1 MKTMKKILALLLT
14 AALCLTMALPVF
26 AEGSSATGSIT
37 IEYAVKNQV
46 YNAYKIFDVVYNDS
60 GNYAYSIKDNNKF
73 YSAISVFALNAENGM
88 TLTLQF
94 GSTDTY
100 NVTVDTTKF
109 NEAKAGVLAAAL
121 NKVVDKGNPTATG
134 TGIESDG
141 KVTCTISGLDD
152 GYYFVDTTT
161 GTLCSLGTV
170 ADTVVIQDKNTAP
183 TIDKK
188 VKNKNVPNDNYADEN
203 TATIGD
209 PLEFQITI
217 TAGKGAQN
225 YVLHDKM
232 TTGFTFNNA
241 NNVTVKYKKKGNTGD
256 PVNCSIN
263 DDYVLT
269 DPITDAC
276 NFEIKI
282 KKELNEGD
290 QIIVTYTAT
299 FNANAVI
306 SYETLT
312 ENRNTNT
319 ATLYYGEKNDL
330 SVKDDV
336 FVDSYMFDLVK
347 TDNSEANE
355 KVLTGAKFKLYDAEK
370 AGNEIKVEKE
380 TTETE
385 KDEYKVNNSAS
396 ADTEIEA
403 GVATIRG
410 LRKGTYYLE
419 ETTAPQDYNKL
430 TSRVP
435 VEITGASLQATV
447 TESEGIQTYTNGGI
461 QVENK
466 SGAELPSTGGMGTTI
481 FYIVGSVLAVGAG
494 VLLVVKRRMRDE
506 ER

>member
-1 MKTMKKILALLLT
+1 MKTMKKIFALLLT

-26 AEGSSATGSIT
+26 AEGSANGSIT
-37 IEYAVKNQV
+37 IENAVEGQEYKV
-46 YNAYKIFDVVYNDS
+46 YKIFDVVYNDS

-73 YSAISVFALNAENGM
+73 YSAISEFAQNAENGM

-100 NVTVDTTKF
+100 NVTVVENMFK
-109 NEAKAGVLAAAL
+109 NAVGALAAAL
-121 NKVVDKGNPTATG
+121 NKVDDKGNPTATG
-134 TGIESDG
+134 TGTESG
-141 KVTCTISGLDD
+141 GNVTCTISNLED

-188 VKNKNVPNDNYADEN
+188 VKNREVTGDDYADVN
-203 TATIGD
+203 TASIGD
-209 PLEFQITI
+209 ILEFQITI
-217 TAGKGAQN
+217 TAGKGAHN

-232 TTGFTFNNA
+232 TAGFTFNDA
-241 NNVTVKYKKKGNTGD
+241 NNVTVKYKAKDSTD
-256 PVNCSIN
+256 EPADCSAGR
-263 DDYVLT
+263 DYELT
-269 DPITDAC
+269 NSITDDC

-282 KKELNEGD
+282 KKELNQGD
-290 QIIVTYTAT
+290 QINVTYTAT

-312 ENRNTNT
+312 ANRNTNT

-330 SVKDDV
+330 FVKDDV
-336 FVDSYMFDLVK
+336 FVDSYQFDLVK
-347 TDNSEANE
+347 TDDSKPSA

-370 AGNEIKVEKE
+370 AGNEIKVEKD
-380 TTETE
+380 TTVTD
-385 KDEYKVNNSAS
+385 KNGYKVNNSTSTDA
-396 ADTEIEA
+396 EIEA

-419 ETTAPQDYNKL
+419 ETTAPEGYNKL

-435 VEITGASLQATV
+435 VEITGTSLRATV
-447 TESEGIQTYTNGGI
+447 TGSAGSQTYANGGI

>member
-1 MKTMKKILALLLT
+1 MIKTMKRILALLIT
-14 AALCLTMALPVF
+14 AALCLMTVLPAF
-26 AEGSSATGSIT
+26 AAGSGTIT
-37 IEYAVKNQV
+37 IKKAVKGQT
-46 YNAYKIFDVVYNDS
+46 YNAYKIFDVTYEGKNF
-60 GNYAYSIKDNNKF
+60 AYSIKKTDNKF
-73 YSAISVFALNAENGM
+73 FDTIKTFANTEDNGM
-88 TLTLQF
+88 KLTLQS

-100 NVTVDTTKF
+100 NATVDSDKF
-109 NEAKAGVLAAAL
+109 NGTKAGELAVEL
-121 NKVVDKGNPTATG
+121 SKVTDKGTATG
-134 TGIESDG
+134 TGTASESG
-141 KVTCTISGLDD
+141 SCTISNLEA

-170 ADTVVIQDKNTAP
+170 ADTVVIQEKNTAP

-188 VKNKNVPNDNYADEN
+188 VKNKNVPNDNYADKN

-241 NNVTVKYKKKGNTGD
+241 NNVTVKYKKKDNTGD

-312 ENRNTNT
+312 ANRNTNT
-319 ATLYYGEKNDL
+319 ATLYYGENNNL
-330 SVKDDV
+330 FVKDDV

-347 TDNSEANE
+347 TDNSEANA

-419 ETTAPQDYNKL
+419 ETTAPQGYNKL

>member
-60 GNYAYSIKDNNKF
+60 GNYAYSIKDDSNNMFYETIKKF
-73 YSAISVFALNAENGM
+73 AGVADNGM
-88 TLTLQF
+88 TLTLQS

-100 NVTVDTTKF
+100 NVTVDKTKF

-121 NKVVDKGNPTATG
+121 NKVVDKGNSTATG

-141 KVTCTISGLDD
+141 KVTCTISNLED

-170 ADTVVIQDKNTAP
+170 TNTVVIQDKNTAP

-188 VKNKNVPNDNYADEN
+188 VKNTAVTGDDYADVN
-203 TATIGD
+203 TASIGD
-209 PLEFQITI
+209 TLEFQIII

-232 TTGFTFNNA
+232 TAGFTFNNL
-241 NNVTVKYKKKGNTGD
+241 NNVTVKYKTGSAGEVNLVANT
-256 PVNCSIN
+256 
-263 DDYVLT
+263 DYDLSR
-269 DPITDAC
+269 DSNDAC
-276 NFEIKI
+276 TFEIKI

-290 QIIVTYTAT
+290 QITIIYSAK
-299 FNANAVI
+299 FNEDAVI

-312 ENRNTNT
+312 ANRNTNT
-319 ATLYYGEKNDL
+319 ATLYYGENNNL
-330 SVKDDV
+330 FVKDDV

-347 TDNSEANE
+347 TDNSEANA

-419 ETTAPQDYNKL
+419 ETTAPQGYNKL